1 MSKYT
6 TGEIAKLCGTT
17 VRTVQYYDTRGILVP
32 TELSEG
38 GRRLYNDDD
47 VSRLKIICYLRS
59 IGISIDNIA
68 NIFCEENCENIISA
82 ILTEQITAI
91 KNDMTAQKNRLECA
105 QELLSEIKNSKSF
118 SVESINDIITA
129 MENSKKL
136 KKARIKM
143 IVVGILMDAIEIS
156 TIVLWIVK
164 GIWIPFAVGM
174 VIVTVLGIWLFNM
187 YYNEVSYI
195 CPDCHAVFKPSKKEM
210 FFSKHTPKTRKLI
223 CPECNHKTYCVEIG
237 SKD

>member
-6 TGEIAKLCGTT
+6 TGEMAKLCSTT
-17 VRTVQYYDTRGILVP
+17 VRTVQYYDARGILVP

-38 GRRLYNDDD
+38 GRRLYSDEDLNK
-47 VSRLKIICYLRS
+47 LKIICYLRS

-68 NIFCEENCENIISA
+68 NIFCEENCENIIST

-91 KNDMTAQKNRLECA
+91 KKDMTAQKSRLECA
-105 QELLSEIKNSKSF
+105 QNLLNEVKNSKSF

-129 MENSKKL
+129 MENNKKL
-136 KKARIKM
+136 KKARTKLL
-143 IVVGILMDAIEIS
+143 VGGVFIDLIEIS
-156 TIVLWIVK
+156 TIILWIVK

-174 VIVTVLGIWLFNM
+174 VVITVLGIWLFNM
-187 YYNEVSYI
+187 YYNEVCYI

-210 FFSKHTPKTRKLI
+210 FFSKHTPKTRKLT
-223 CPECNHKTYCVEIG
+223 CPECKHKTYCVEIG

>member
-6 TGEIAKLCGTT
+6 TGEMAKLCGTT

-32 TELSEG
+32 NELSEG
-38 GRRLYNDDD
+38 GRRLYSDDD
-47 VSRLKIICYLRS
+47 LSKLKIICYLRS
-59 IGISIDNIA
+59 MGISIDHIA
-68 NIFCEENCENIISA
+68 DIFCEENCENIIST

-91 KNDMTAQKNRLECA
+91 KDDMTAQKSRLDRA
-105 QELLSEIKNSKSF
+105 QELLNEVKNAKSF

-129 MENSKKL
+129 MESNKKL
-136 KKARIKM
+136 KKARTKM

-164 GIWIPFAVGM
+164 GIWILFAVGM
-174 VIVTVLGIWLFNM
+174 AAVIAMGIGLFNM
-187 YYNEVSYI
+187 YYKEVSYI

-210 FFSKHTPKTRKLI
+210 FFAKHTPKTRKLT
-223 CPECNHKTYCVEIG
+223 CPKCNHKTYCVEIG

>member
-6 TGEIAKLCGTT
+6 TGEMAKLCGTT

-32 TELSEG
+32 NELSEG

-47 VSRLKIICYLRS
+47 LSRLKIICYLRS

-68 NIFCEENCENIISA
+68 DIFREENCENVISA
-82 ILTEQITAI
+82 ILTEQIIAI
-91 KNDMTAQKNRLECA
+91 KNDITAQKNRLDCA
-105 QELLSEIKNSKSF
+105 QELLNEVKNSKSF

-129 MENSKKL
+129 MENNKKL
-136 KKARIKM
+136 KKARTKM

-174 VIVTVLGIWLFNM
+174 VVVTVLGIWLFNM
-187 YYNEVSYI
+187 YHNEVSYI
-195 CPDCHAVFKPSKKEM
+195 CPDCHTVFKPSKKEM

-223 CPECNHKTYCVEIG
+223 CPKCNHKTYCVEIG